1 MKMSPKEKKSQ
12 KEQQEE
18 LVALLKRWQKLEE
31 EGITFLNALQGET
44 DNPVLKEV
52 LEIIKQD
59 SGQHRRVQQLLID
72 GLTKEAFTVTPE
84 EVAAIWEK
92 LEEHDEL
99 EKETISMA
107 HEARRSSNQLFI
119 RFFLGYLLADEEK
132 HHRMLENLEDVKR
145 GLYPYSS

>member
-1 MKMSPKEKKSQ
+1 MSPRDKKSQ
-12 KEQQEE
+12 KEQQEG
-18 LVALLKRWQKLEE
+18 LVALLKKWQTLEE
-31 EGITFLNALQGET
+31 SGIAFLKDLQGRT

-59 SGQHRRVQQLLID
+59 SGQHRRVQQLILD
-72 GLTKEAFTVTPE
+72 GLTKEAFSVTPE
-84 EVAAIWEK
+84 EVAAIWDK

-107 HEARRSSNQLFI
+107 HEARKNSNQLFV

-145 GLYPYSS
+145 GLYHYAG

>member
-1 MKMSPKEKKSQ
+1 MSPKDKKSQ
-12 KEQQEE
+12 KERQEE
-18 LVALLKRWQKLEE
+18 LVALLKKWQKLEE
-31 EGITFLNALQGET
+31 SGIALLKGLQDQT
-44 DNPVLKEV
+44 DNPVLREV

-59 SGQHRRVQQLLID
+59 SGQHRRVQQLILD

-84 EVAAIWEK
+84 EVGAIWEK

-99 EKETISMA
+99 EKETIAMA
-107 HEARRSSNQLFI
+107 HEARRNSSQLFV
-119 RFFLGYLLADEEK
+119 RYFLGYLLADEEK

>member
-1 MKMSPKEKKSQ
+1 MSPKEKKSQ

-31 EGITFLNALQGET
+31 EGITFLNSLQGET

>member
-1 MKMSPKEKKSQ
+1 MSPKEKKSQ

-31 EGITFLNALQGET
+31 SGIALLKSLQDQT

-59 SGQHRRVQQLLID
+59 SGQHRRVQQLILD
-72 GLTKEAFTVTPE
+72 GLTKEAFSVTPE
-84 EVAAIWEK
+84 EVAAIWDK

-107 HEARRSSNQLFI
+107 HEARKNSNQLFV

-145 GLYPYSS
+145 GLYPYAS

>member
-1 MKMSPKEKKSQ
+1 MSRNDKKSQ
-12 KEQQEE
+12 KERQED
-18 LVALLKRWQKLEE
+18 LVALLKKWQKLEE
-31 EGITFLNALQGET
+31 SGIAFLKTLQDKT
-44 DNPVLKEV
+44 DNVVLKEV

-59 SGQHRRVQQLLID
+59 SGQHRRVQQLLLD
-72 GLTKEAFTVTPE
+72 GLTKEAFSVTPE
-84 EVAAIWEK
+84 EVAAIWDK

-107 HEARRSSNQLFI
+107 HEARKNSNQLFV

-145 GLYPYSS
+145 GLYPYAG

>member
-1 MKMSPKEKKSQ
+1 MSPRDKKSQ

-31 EGITFLNALQGET
+31 SGISFLNALQGET
-44 DNPVLKEV
+44 DNPVLREV

-59 SGQHRRVQQLLID
+59 SGQHRRIQQLLID
-72 GLTKEAFTVTPE
+72 GLTKESFTVTPE
-84 EVAAIWEK
+84 EVGVIWEK

-107 HEARRSSNQLFI
+107 HEARRSSNQLFV
-119 RFFLGYLLADEEK
+119 RYFLGYLLADEEK

-145 GLYPYSS
+145 GLYPYAS

>member
-1 MKMSPKEKKSQ
+1 MTKKSQ
-12 KEQQEE
+12 KEQMED
-18 LVALLKRWQKLEE
+18 LVALLRSWQTLEE
-31 EGITFLNALQGET
+31 KGIQFLTRLQGET
-44 DNPVLKEV
+44 TNPVLLEV

-59 SGQHRRVQQLLID
+59 SGQHRRVQQLILD

-84 EVAAIWEK
+84 EVAAVWEK

-99 EKETISMA
+99 EKESIAMA
-107 HEARRSSNQLFI
+107 HEARRNSSQLFV
-119 RFFLGYLLADEEK
+119 RYFLGYLLADEEK

>member
-1 MKMSPKEKKSQ
+1 MSRTEKKSQ
-12 KEQQEE
+12 KERQEE
-18 LVALLKRWQKLEE
+18 LVALLKKWQKLEE
-31 EGITFLNALQGET
+31 SGIAYLKDLQSKT
-44 DNPVLKEV
+44 DNVVLKEV

-59 SGQHRRVQQLLID
+59 SGQHRRVQQLILD
-72 GLTKEAFTVTPE
+72 GLTKEAFSVTPE
-84 EVAAIWEK
+84 EVGAIWDK

-107 HEARRSSNQLFI
+107 HEARKNSNQLFV

-145 GLYPYSS
+145 GLYPYAG